1 MQLNDIRV
9 PVQFFRGRDMH
20 GALNLENLHYFN
32 GMQLNT

>member
-9 PVQFFRGRDMH
+9 PVQFFHGRDMH
-20 GALNLENLHYFN
+20 GSLNLENLHYFN

>member
-9 PVQFFRGRDMH
+9 PMQFLRTRDMH
-20 GALNLENLHYFN
+20 VALNLENLHYFN